1 MKAKYKALA
10 AAVLTQSLISC
21 DGSDGG
27 NNDDLGILPQN
38 TPERFEPGDVIEIA
52 NTFGST
58 IFWTMGNDGSFTK
71 TELSNRDNVVK
82 HIEEGTY
89 SYLKINEQEGSLKFS
104 TDFDNNSADLE
115 WSSPG
120 GGELEVT
127 NFNLGPFLYFRKNH
141 NPKVHIAPDR
151 LFNGDVIQGTNGL
164 FDYVITSPNTL
175 TVKIN
180 IGEGAS
186 LPANYTYK
194 KIDHFVSTLNISI
207 EGQADQFSIIT
218 WHNTNRGS
226 LYQKDDQNGDDIILF
241 NYIPGLRQLN

>member
-58 IFWTMGNDGSFTK
+58 IYWTMGNDGSFTK
-71 TELSNRDNVVK
+71 TELIPRGNVVR

-89 SYLKINEQEGSLKFS
+89 SYQKINEQDGHLMFS
-104 TDFDNNSADLE
+104 TDFGDNTADLE

-120 GGELEVT
+120 GGELEVDA
-127 NFNLGPFLYFRKNH
+127 FIFGPFLYFRKNH
-141 NPKVHIAPDR
+141 NPKVHIAPER
-151 LFNGDVIQGTNGL
+151 LFNGDVIQGASGL
-164 FDYVITSPNTL
+164 FDYVITSSNTL
-175 TVKIN
+175 TVRIN
-180 IGEGAS
+180 IGEGAT
-186 LPANYTYK
+186 LPASYTYR

-226 LYQKDDQNGDDIILF
+226 LYQQDGQNGEDIILF